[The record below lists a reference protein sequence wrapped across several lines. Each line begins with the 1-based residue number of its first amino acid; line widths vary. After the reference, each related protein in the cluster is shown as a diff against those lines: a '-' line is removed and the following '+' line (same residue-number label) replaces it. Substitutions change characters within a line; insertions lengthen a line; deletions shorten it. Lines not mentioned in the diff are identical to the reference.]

1 MALTGKKQKFA
12 EAKGRGLS
20 NKDAAIAAGYS
31 ASSAAASGSRL
42 AKDPDVLAHLDRK
55 KRAAAAKKP
64 APPAKTLPS
73 KDPATLEAETLDDE
87 TAIAS
92 FDWEQATRFGDPK
105 AFLKAVM
112 NDVETEPKLRV
123 FAAKELMPYFH
134 KKLGDIRE
142 EVRKGVGGRALA
154 LRQARQ
160 CQRNVHGSVGR
171 PGVS

>member
-1 MALTGKKQKFA
+1 M
-12 EAKGRGLS
+12 
-20 NKDAAIAAGYS
+20 
-31 ASSAAASGSRL
+31 
-42 AKDPDVLAHLDRK
+42 LAHLDRK

-134 KKLGDIRE
+134 KKLGDTGKKEQAAADAKKAASRFAPAAPPKL
-142 EVRKGVGGRALA
+142 VAAGGKK
-154 LRQARQ
+154 
-160 CQRNVHGSVGR
+160 V
-171 PGVS
+171 